1 MPILVHGQL
10 ELSMASV
17 LKQSAAS
24 GCSENTFGPAS
35 CYREFDFTLTFEQAV
50 LSIIPSAVLLL
61 ITPLRL
67 LYLSTKPPTTVC
79 GQNAI
84 FKFVRMNRAIRES
97 SARKLIQYRLL
108 LHLMWLSSWLWS
120 CYGARCLSKK
130 YEQVFRRL
138 RCVSR
143 IQS

>member
-1 MPILVHGQL
+1 MLTLIHGQL

-35 CYREFDFTLTFEQAV
+35 CSREFDFTLTFEQAV
-50 LSIIPSAVLLL
+50 LSIIPSSVLLL

-67 LYLSTKPPTTVC
+67 LHLSTRAPTTVR

-84 FKFVRMNRAIRES
+84 FKIVRMNRAIMES
-97 SARKLIQYRLL
+97 SARKLIQYRSL
-108 LHLMWLSSWLWS
+108 LHSMWLSSWPWS
-120 CYGARCLSKK
+120 CYGARCLPKK

-138 RCVSR
+138 RCASR